1 MSEVR
6 HDPSRTSYYL
16 DDAWYAALVEWFGDW
31 QREDALVDDP
41 VERDR
46 YRRLLETEAR
56 ILDQQRYENWLGLFA
71 PECVYWAPATPAGAD
86 PRREVAVFF
95 DDRRRMEDR
104 VHRLRSPY
112 AWSQAPASRTVRLVT
127 NVEVFATNTPE
138 IRMVRSNFLV
148 HELRAGE
155 TRQLAGWCAH
165 RVLASGSRLSIVVKQ
180 VNLIDCDRSLRNPS
194 ILL

>member
-1 MSEVR
+1 MSDVR
-6 HDPSRTSYYL
+6 HDPSRTSFYL

-31 QREDALVDDP
+31 QRDDALVDDP

-56 ILDQQRYENWLGLFA
+56 VLDQHRYETWLGLFA
-71 PECVYWAPATPAGAD
+71 PECVYWAPATPAGGD

-155 TRQLAGWCAH
+155 SRQLAGWCAH